1 MQQCLGLANYYR
13 RFVKNLSTIA
23 KPVHR
28 LTEKN
33 VSFEWRQEAVEAFA
47 QLKQRLTS
55 PPVLAHPDFSLPF
68 ILDTD
73 ASSSGLGAVFSQKH
87 ADGKEHV
94 VAYASRT
101 QSKSERRYC
110 ATRRELLAVVVFTKQ
125 FRPYLLGRHFT
136 LRTDHGSLTWLHN
149 FKEAAGTMD
158 DLEFDFTIKHPPA
171 ANSPVRLWERMVTTL
186 VMGSQLASQPLA

>member
-1 MQQCLGLANYYR
+1 MHC
-13 RFVKNLSTIA
+13 
-23 KPVHR
+23 

-33 VSFEWRQEAVEAFA
+33 VSFEWRQEAAEA

-55 PPVLAHPDFSLPF
+55 PPVLAHPGFSLPF

-73 ASSSGLGAVFSQKH
+73 ASSSGLGAVLSQKH

-125 FRPYLLGRHFT
+125 FRPYLLGR

-149 FKEAAGTMD
+149 FNEAARTMD
-158 DLEFDFTIKHPPA
+158 HFPSRI
-171 ANSPVRLWERMVTTL
+171 
-186 VMGSQLASQPLA
+186 

>member
-1 MQQCLGLANYYR
+1 MALLQIQRKMATWPTPTCQRVQQFLGLANYYR
-13 RFVKNLSTIA
+13 RFVKNFSTLA
-23 KPVHR
+23 NPVHR

-33 VSFEWRQEAVEAFA
+33 VSWRQEAAEV

-73 ASSSGLGAVFSQKH
+73 ASSSGLGAVLSQKH

-110 ATRRELLAVVVFTKQ
+110 ATCRELLAVVVFTKQ
-125 FRPYLLGRHFT
+125 FRPYPLGRHFT

-158 DLEFDFTIKHPPA
+158 HFPSRI
-171 ANSPVRLWERMVTTL
+171 
-186 VMGSQLASQPLA
+186 

>member
-1 MQQCLGLANYYR
+1 MQQFIGLANYYR
-13 RFVKNLSTIA
+13 RNFATIA
-23 KPVHR
+23 KPLHL

-33 VSFEWRQEAVEAFA
+33 VSFEWSRKAAEAFA

-68 ILDTD
+68 ILHTD
-73 ASSSGLGAVFSQKH
+73 ASSSGLGAVLSQKH

-101 QSKSERRYC
+101 LSKSERRYC

-136 LRTDHGSLTWLHN
+136 IHTDHGSLTWLHN
-149 FKEAAGTMD
+149 FKDPDG
-158 DLEFDFTIKHPPA
+158 
-171 ANSPVRLWERMVTTL
+171 
-186 VMGSQLASQPLA
+186 QLARWIISLQEID